1 MTSHIR
7 REEIKVQYYRGN
19 NEWTYEFAERKIYN
33 TAVDATT
40 ELNQRKLVGV
50 VKENEAKFG

>member
-19 NEWTYEFAERKIYN
+19 GEWTYEYSERKQYN
-33 TAVDATT
+33 TVVDATT
-40 ELNQRKLVGV
+40 ELNHRKLVGV